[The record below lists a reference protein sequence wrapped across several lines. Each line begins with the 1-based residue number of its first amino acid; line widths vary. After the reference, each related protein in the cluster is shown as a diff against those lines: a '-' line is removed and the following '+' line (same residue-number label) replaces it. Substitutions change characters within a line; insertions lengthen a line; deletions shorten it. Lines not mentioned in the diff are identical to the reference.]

1 MQLSG
6 ADAAVSRMLIATEGL
21 RRAESAL
28 LAERR
33 LRDSAG
39 SLLSRG
45 AEEVG
50 CLQLEVN
57 TLQLALAEADSA
69 RHEAAEQPRV
79 HPARRLRPHVLLV
92 REIRVERRHRRRVR
106 PPMGAPT
113 CDTNSRP
120 AGQPGRGGPQLLL
133 QGPPVQLFIEQ
144 PTAIPRRGS
153 PNTERPGSTGG
164 RGTEEPLIRTRSL
177 ALPPAAHR
185 ACRHCKRMMHG

>member
-1 MQLSG
+1 MSTGCSAAPGTELERSCTRNVLF
-6 ADAAVSRMLIATEGL
+6 DAVVEPPTTSHHPAQT
-21 RRAESAL
+21 AL
-28 LAERR
+28 LCHGAAALPHLVWAR
-33 LRDSAG
+33 S
-39 SLLSRG
+39 STLLI
-45 AEEVG
+45 
-50 CLQLEVN
+50 
-57 TLQLALAEADSA
+57 DPK
-69 RHEAAEQPRV
+69 RH
-79 HPARRLRPHVLLV
+79 
-92 REIRVERRHRRRVR
+92 RVR